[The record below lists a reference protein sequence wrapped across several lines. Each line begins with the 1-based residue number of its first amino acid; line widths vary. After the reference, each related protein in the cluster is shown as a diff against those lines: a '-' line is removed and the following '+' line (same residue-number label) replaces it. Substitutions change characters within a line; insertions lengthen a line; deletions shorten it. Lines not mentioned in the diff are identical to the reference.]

1 MFTCPEPTAVFAV
14 FNRHAVWRLSQELAE
29 ILEPARGTEPLP
41 CSFQFSCRL
50 FVSVQVDR
58 IMAYIHA

>member
-14 FNRHAVWRLSQELAE
+14 FNRHAVWRLRQELAK
-29 ILEPARGTEPLP
+29 ILEPARGVEPLP
-41 CSFQFSCRL
+41 YTFQISSRL
-50 FVSVQVDR
+50 SVSVQVDR